1 MNPEIA
7 DFICAVLND
16 EEHDEAMKLGILYLQ
31 ERNLPVQRY
40 LELDN
45 KIGVLLPV
53 HTKYPIRY
61 RSIIRPIKFY
71 CYVDIAKGIR
81 LPRNFVLNVSAH
93 LEGCAKLLLE
103 TIEGARC
110 ENVPLESVLHKLAKL
125 SAPMD
130 LIEKCRAFNKLIFV
144 RAKYDLDIPEDER
157 LFDIADAVMVYFTAR
172 KLAKQLLD
180 VKDIKIPLNEVS
192 DDPVRVR

>member
-7 DFICAVLND
+7 DFICTVLND
-16 EEHDEAMKLGILYLQ
+16 EEHDEAMQIGLLYAK
-31 ERNLPVQRY
+31 ERNLPVKRF

-45 KIGVLLPV
+45 KIGVPLPS

-61 RSIIRPIKFY
+61 RSIIRPIEFY
-71 CYVDIAKGIR
+71 CRAEINKGIR

-103 TIEGARC
+103 TIEGAGC
-110 ENVPLESVLHKLAKL
+110 GNISLGVVLQRLAKL
-125 SAPMD
+125 SAPSD
-130 LIEKCRAFNKLIFV
+130 LIEKCLAFNNLIYL
-144 RAKYDLDIPEDER
+144 RAKKDLDILEEEH
-157 LFDIADAVMVYFTAR
+157 LFDIADAVMIYFVAR

-180 VKDIKIPLNEVS
+180 VKKIKIPLNEVAN
-192 DDPVRVR
+192 

>member
-16 EEHDEAMKLGILYLQ
+16 AEHDEAMKLGLLYSKE
-31 ERNLPVQRY
+31 ERNLPVKRF

-45 KIGVLLPV
+45 KIGVPLPS

-61 RSIIRPIKFY
+61 RSIIRPIEFY
-71 CYVDIAKGIR
+71 CRVEIAKGIR

-103 TIEGARC
+103 TIEGAGC
-110 ENVPLESVLHKLAKL
+110 GNIPLGLVLQRLTKL
-125 SAPMD
+125 SVPMD
-130 LIEKCRAFNKLIFV
+130 LIEKCLEFNKLIYV
-144 RAKYDLDIPEDER
+144 RAKNDLDILEEEH
-157 LFDIADAVMVYFTAR
+157 LFDIADAVMIYFVAR

-180 VKDIKIPLNEVS
+180 VKNIKIPLKEVS
-192 DDPVRVR
+192 N